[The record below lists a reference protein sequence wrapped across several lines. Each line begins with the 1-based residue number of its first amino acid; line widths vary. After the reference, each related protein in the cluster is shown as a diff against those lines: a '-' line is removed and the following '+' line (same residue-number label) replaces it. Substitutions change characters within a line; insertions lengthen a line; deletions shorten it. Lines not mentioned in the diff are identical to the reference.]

1 MYAHL
6 EGAKR
11 RLSAD
16 DLCGLWTTRRD
27 QMYGDSV
34 DFLPEEKWFWSVIPH
49 FIHTRFYCYA
59 YTFGALLVLGLFNQ
73 YEEEGEAFVPKY
85 RGLLAAGDSDWP
97 KNLIGKMGLDISE
110 PTFWK
115 GGFKVIRNML
125 EELEELV
132 G

>member
-1 MYAHL
+1 N
-6 EGAKR
+6 
-11 RLSAD
+11 
-16 DLCGLWTTRRD
+16 LWTARREE
-27 QMYGDSV
+27 MYGDSV

-59 YTFGALLVLGLFNQ
+59 YSFGALLVLALFNQ

-85 RGLLAAGDSDWP
+85 RALLAAGDSDWP
-97 KNLIGKMGLDISE
+97 KNLIAKMGLDISDL
-110 PTFWK
+110 TFWK

-125 EELEELV
+125 DELQDLV